1 MESSTYRLAQR
12 PALPNGNLIPVLHT
26 KRRAHMRREIAV
38 SLLVSRVL
46 GNEMEVLAADDQST
60 MHLGADDGAGQDSS
74 ADGDLAGEGAFL
86 V

>member
-1 MESSTYRLAQR
+1 M
-12 PALPNGNLIPVLHT
+12 
-26 KRRAHMRREIAV
+26 
-38 SLLVSRVL
+38 SLLVTRVL